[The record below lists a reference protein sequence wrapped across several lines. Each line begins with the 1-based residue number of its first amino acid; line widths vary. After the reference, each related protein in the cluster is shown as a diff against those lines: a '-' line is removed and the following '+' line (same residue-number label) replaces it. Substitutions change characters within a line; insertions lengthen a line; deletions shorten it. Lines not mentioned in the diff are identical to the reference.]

1 MKANKKVIIRIVS
14 VIAILSIGFMGMNA
28 LGSSEKKSNKRESKP
43 EIRTVEVKEINYSD
57 INLEIRGN
65 GIIESQRTLNLISEV
80 SGRVVFAKNDL
91 KTGTSA
97 KYDEII
103 LKIDSREAENKLR
116 SYRSDF
122 MNTVAALLPELNIEG
137 STVYNKWYQYFTSLD
152 IDSEI
157 PQLPEITDSQE
168 KIQVSSRNIFTKYFS
183 VKNQEIKVSKYSV
196 KAPFTGYIKSSG
208 IIKNSFVSIGT
219 SLFGIEDI
227 TNLEIAVPLLVDE
240 FNMIDFTKNPMV
252 DIYGTEKMENK
263 IEGRVVRNDTK
274 LEKNSQTLNA
284 YIQFKNYGMK
294 PYFLP
299 GNYVT
304 VVIQGKILNDVAVIP
319 RNIIDHEENIFYM
332 EDGQLNKQK
341 IELVNIQGEN
351 AIIKNS
357 IPEGTKLVTT
367 ILAKPLIGMQIQTVE
382 EANAANEL
390 KEEQDT
396 SVALN

>member
-80 SGRVVFAKNDL
+80 SGRVIFAKNDL

-97 KYDEII
+97 KYEDKTI
-103 LKIDSREAENKLR
+103 KNNSREAENELK
-116 SYRSDF
+116 SFRSDF
-122 MNTVAALLPELNIEG
+122 MNTVAALLPELKIQG

-240 FNMIDFTKNPMV
+240 FNMIDFTKNPIV

>member
-304 VVIQGKILNDVAVIP
+304 VVIQGKILYDVAVIP

-332 EDGQLNKQK
+332 DDGQLNKQK

>member
-1 MKANKKVIIRIVS
+1 MKANKKIIIRIVS
-14 VIAILSIGFMGMNA
+14 VISILSIGFMGMNV
-28 LGSSEKKSNKRESKP
+28 LGSADIKSNKRESKP

-57 INLEIRGN
+57 INLEIKGN
-65 GIIESQRTLNLISEV
+65 GIVESQRTLNLISEV
-80 SGRVVFAKNDL
+80 SGRVIFAKNNL

-97 KYDEII
+97 KFDEII
-103 LKIDSREAENKLR
+103 LKIDSREAENELR
-116 SYRSDF
+116 SFRSDF
-122 MNTVAALLPELNIEG
+122 MNMVAALLPELKIQG
-137 STVYNKWYQYFTSLD
+137 STIYIKWYKYFTSLD

-168 KIQVSSRNIFTKYFS
+168 KIQVSSRNIFTKYFN

-196 KAPFTGYIKSSG
+196 KAPFAGYIKSSG
-208 IIKNSFVSIGT
+208 IIENSFVSIGT
-219 SLFGIEDI
+219 PLFGIEDI
-227 TNLEIAVPLLVDE
+227 TNLEVAVPLLVEE
-240 FNMIDFTKNPMV
+240 FNMIDFNKNPMV
-252 DIYGTEKMENK
+252 DIYGTEKLEIK

-284 YIQFKNYGMK
+284 YIQFKNYDMK

-304 VVIQGKILNDVAVIP
+304 VVIEGKKLNDVAVIP
-319 RNIIDHEENIFYM
+319 RNIIDHEENIYFM
-332 EDGQLNKQK
+332 EEGKLNKQK
-341 IELVNIQGEN
+341 VELVNIQGEN

-367 ILAKPLIGMQIQTVE
+367 ILAKPLIGMRIQTVE

>member
-240 FNMIDFTKNPMV
+240 FNMIDFTKNPIV